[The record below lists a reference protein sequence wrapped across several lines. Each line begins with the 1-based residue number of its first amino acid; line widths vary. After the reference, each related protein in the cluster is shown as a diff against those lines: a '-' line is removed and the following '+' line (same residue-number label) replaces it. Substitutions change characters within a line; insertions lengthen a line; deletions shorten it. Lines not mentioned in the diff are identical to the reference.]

1 MANPTIARAAA
12 LATILVVAAC
22 SSSSDGDAVG
32 AGAGGAGGA
41 APVGGAPGNGG
52 ATATGGGVA
61 TASGG
66 GGTTSAGG
74 GGGAG
79 AGGTISAG
87 GSAGSGG
94 SVDASLVDVAA
105 EAAPVE
111 AAAPRDVSVDST
123 LPSTYRGAPYSDT
136 QVTGGAQ
143 KVPGRIQAEYYDV
156 VSGTN
161 PLKGQE
167 GVTIHDTDPAN
178 NGTAEASDAG
188 TDYLNRFRMGEAVDI
203 CYTKTAWDDTI
214 YNFAPQQPLQL
225 YVGWINKGEWLKYTV
240 EVAQAAVYAIDVMY
254 TCNGGGTMQIVLDD
268 DPALTTGP
276 IALTNTAPGN
286 NGQAPA
292 DHAWHIWN
300 KLVAGGTI
308 ALPAGKHLLKVQFDA
323 VGLGVNLDWI
333 DLRLL

>member
-1 MANPTIARAAA
+1 MAE
-12 LATILVVAAC
+12 
-22 SSSSDGDAVG
+22 SS
-32 AGAGGAGGA
+32 
-41 APVGGAPGNGG
+41 PP
-52 ATATGGGVA
+52 
-61 TASGG
+61 
-66 GGTTSAGG
+66 
-74 GGGAG
+74 
-79 AGGTISAG
+79 
-87 GSAGSGG
+87 
-94 SVDASLVDVAA
+94 DVT
-105 EAAPVE
+105 
-111 AAAPRDVSVDST
+111 APRDVSVDST
-123 LPSTYRGAPYSDT
+123 LPSAYRGAPYSDT

-156 VSGTN
+156 VAGSN

-167 GVTIHDTDPAN
+167 GVTFHDTDPAN
-178 NGTAEASDAG
+178 NGTAEMSDAG
-188 TDYLNRFRMGEAVDI
+188 TDYLNHFRMGEAVDT

-225 YVGWINKGEWLKYTV
+225 YVGWINKGEWMKFTV
-240 EVAQAAVYAIDVMY
+240 DVAQTGVYAIDVMY